1 MLDEGLFQSIQSSV
15 SIHIASIRSSA
26 EAMDQSSSTGS
37 GAPFRMTLE
46 LICLL
51 RESSDMLEVALLN
64 TGESLDGVWIV
75 LDEIN

>member
-1 MLDEGLFQSIQSSV
+1 
-15 SIHIASIRSSA
+15 
-26 EAMDQSSSTGS
+26 MDQSSSTGS